1 MTHTTLTHAG
11 DRQHVPTDQAAPE
24 RIWLDLPSFNKADR
38 WALSTGHRK
47 DGWPEY
53 VRSDLAAPSAP
64 ARERCGSCGAFG
76 RKCYGNGPEGPDC
89 DEWVGETDG
98 RACCY
103 ACYGADPA
111 PAEVDGLVE
120 RLRVKGRMVREQIN
134 HHIRRMEVERIE
146 AATALTAQQA
156 EIERLRGLERDTY
169 ATWKKVAAD
178 LQARAEKAEAER
190 DAAEEREFNRGYLI
204 ACCNLTNLHDMPEVG
219 FDVLRELGLRK
230 AQVDGFGLSEYD
242 AEALR
247 NIEKGRGG
255 SVYADNAIAKLKGD
269 V

>member
-24 RIWLDLPSFNKADR
+24 RIWLDLPSFNKAYR

-53 VRSDLAAPSAP
+53 VRADLSAPPAP

-89 DEWVGETDG
+89 DEWIGETDG

-103 ACYGADPA
+103 ACYGSAPA
-111 PAEVDGLVE
+111 PAEVEGLVE
-120 RLRVKGRMVREQIN
+120 RLRVKGRQEREQAN

-146 AATALTAQQA
+146 AATALTALQA
-156 EIERLRGLERDTY
+156 ENVRLRGERQLLAEAICGGEDIPGLLESTPVEALVGIARKTHRDHSEEI
-169 ATWKKVAAD
+169 D
-178 LQARAEKAEAER
+178 ARIKAEAER
-190 DAAEEREFNRGYLI
+190 DELISVISDEISRSRRHLSAATLAAY
-204 ACCNLTNLHDMPEVG
+204 
-219 FDVLRELGLRK
+219 
-230 AQVDGFGLSEYD
+230 
-242 AEALR
+242 
-247 NIEKGRGG
+247 
-255 SVYADNAIAKLKGD
+255 AKLKGD